1 MPDREEM
8 VAFTPEEMFSA
19 IKGMWDA
26 LRPLGSEEAVKQWL
40 LSRSEPEL
48 ARLYS
53 AAVGLHVITAMMEH
67 DIQKAYA
74 MKTGVRIQM
83 EEMKVDDGTVIRGPQ
98 HGASPEKKD
107 VLAALF
113 GGGTASKQVA

>member
-1 MPDREEM
+1 MPDREET
-8 VAFTPEEMFSA
+8 VALTPEEMLSA
-19 IKGMWDA
+19 IKDMWGA
-26 LRPLGSEEAVKQWL
+26 LHSLDSEEAVKQWF

-48 ARLYS
+48 SRLYS
-53 AAVGLHVITAMMEH
+53 AAAGLHVITAMMEH

-83 EEMKVDDGTVIRGPQ
+83 EELKGGDGTVIQGPQ
-98 HGASPEKKD
+98 HGASPGKKD

-113 GGGTASKQVA
+113 GGGAASKQVA

>member
-8 VAFTPEEMFSA
+8 VTFTPEEMFSA

-26 LRPLGSEEAVKQWL
+26 LRPLGSEEAVKQWF

-98 HGASPEKKD
+98 HGASPEEKD